1 MKLRAAL
8 PVMNLGKLGRTE
20 VNRGSILSPTE
31 LAAALGS
38 AASWQWLLMGSLGLL
53 CQRFEKSQ
61 AEKWSNVPMEWEL
74 LLHLFGSNA
83 DSSYFCALCVDKMI
97 FPLEVGATCH
107 GDPHVPGLGVNI
119 RREAVL

>member
-1 MKLRAAL
+1 MFSLAKRCTVKLRAAL

-53 CQRFEKSQ
+53 
-61 AEKWSNVPMEWEL
+61 VPTL
-74 LLHLFGSNA
+74 
-83 DSSYFCALCVDKMI
+83 
-97 FPLEVGATCH
+97 
-107 GDPHVPGLGVNI
+107 
-119 RREAVL
+119 